1 MNTAPHLSL
10 KHTVELLASAGLLH
24 EAIVPDRQAE
34 AREDVEGHVMNS
46 ADLWTRDP
54 ADLPDVEFSSITYD
68 SRQVSRGGLLFCK
81 GGFRPE
87 YLGGADE
94 AGLAAYVSV
103 TPYTDRTQA
112 IGIIVSDDKEAMAL
126 LAAEYYGRPQNALTV
141 IGITGTKGKTTTA
154 YFTQA
159 ILNAAT
165 SGKCALFSSVDNCI
179 DGHTYEE
186 SQLTT
191 PESLDLFRMMRD
203 AVDAGMEYLVMEV
216 SSQAYKV
223 KRVFGLTFDI
233 AAFLNIS
240 PDHVS
245 PIEHPTF
252 EDYFWCKRQ
261 IVRHAKRLVVGAG
274 MTHGDV
280 VAQDAQELG
289 VPYTLFEV
297 IDPVQRSGTRRSP
310 AADVTL
316 ALTHPGLPEFEFASE
331 TDDAVNGSL
340 PAARRF
346 HLSMPGDFNVANAA
360 AAIALAEAA
369 GIPQDSEALAA
380 LENVTI
386 SGRMEFFQDSHDP
399 NVIAYVDYAHNYA
412 SVTAL
417 LDFVYERYGERN
429 PRITLVT
436 GSAGNKAADRRRGII
451 AAAQDRIARL
461 VLTSEDTDT
470 EPMRAIMDDMDS
482 RVTNTHL
489 IHDEIEDRTSAIES
503 AIAGARADAKTNGR
517 LNVILAIGKGREKWI
532 KYHNKHEPYESDTG
546 VIARVFAQ

>member
-10 KHTVELLASAGLLH
+10 RHAIEVLRSAHLLH
-24 EAIVPDRQAE
+24 EVIVPDRTAE
-34 AREDVEGHVMNS
+34 QTEDIEGRVMDS
-46 ADLWTRDP
+46 ADLWTCDP
-54 ADLPDVEFSSITYD
+54 VAVPDVEFSSITYD
-68 SRQVSRGGLLFCK
+68 SRRITRDGLLFCK

-87 YLGGADE
+87 YLAGADE
-94 AGLAAYVSV
+94 AGLAAYVST
-103 TPYTDRTQA
+103 TPYTTRTQA
-112 IGIIVSDDKEAMAL
+112 IGLIVSDDKEAMAL
-126 LAAEYYGRPQNALTV
+126 LAADYYGRPQDALTV

-165 SGKCALFSSVDNCI
+165 GTKCALFSSVDNCT
-179 DGHTYEE
+179 DGHTYVE
-186 SQLTT
+186 SDLTT
-191 PESLDLFRMMRD
+191 PESLDLFRMMRQ

-223 KRVFGLTFDI
+223 KRVFGLTFDV

-261 IVRHAKRLVVGAG
+261 IVRNARRLVLGAD
-274 MTHGDV
+274 MIHGDV
-280 VAQDAQELG
+280 VAQDAAACG
-289 VPYTLFEV
+289 VPCTTFAV
-297 IDPVQRSGTRRSP
+297 AAGAAAAHTPH
-310 AADVTL
+310 ADVTL
-316 ALTHPGLPEFEFASE
+316 TLTHPGLPEFDYITAD
-331 TDDAVNGSL
+331 TDDA
-340 PAARRF
+340 PASTHF
-346 HLSMPGDFNVANAA
+346 NLSMPGDFNVANAA
-360 AAIALAEAA
+360 ATIAIVEAA
-369 GIPQDSEALAA
+369 GIAKDSPALTAM
-380 LENVTI
+380 EDVRI
-386 SGRMEFFQDSHDP
+386 SGRMELFQDSTDP
-399 NVIAYVDYAHNYA
+399 NVIAYVDYAHNFA
-412 SVTAL
+412 SATAL
-417 LDFVYERYGERN
+417 LDFIYERYGSRN

-451 AAAQDRIARL
+451 AAVQDRIARL

-470 EPMRAIMDDMDS
+470 ESMRAIMDDMDS

-532 KYHNKHEPYESDTG
+532 KYHNKHVPYESDTG

>member
-10 KHTVELLASAGLLH
+10 SLRRAIEVLRSAHLLH
-24 EAIVPDRQAE
+24 EVIVPDRKAE
-34 AREDVEGHVMNS
+34 QTEDVEGQVMDS
-46 ADLWTRDP
+46 ADLWTCDP
-54 ADLPDVEFSSITYD
+54 AAVPDVEFSSITYD
-68 SRQVSRGGLLFCK
+68 SRRITRDGLLFCK

-87 YLGGADE
+87 YLAGADD
-94 AGLAAYVSV
+94 AGLAAYVST
-103 TPYTDRTQA
+103 TPYTTRTQA
-112 IGIIVSDDKEAMAL
+112 IGLIVSDDKEAMAL
-126 LAAEYYGRPQNALTV
+126 LAAEYYGRPQDALTV

-154 YFTQA
+154 YFTQS

-165 SGKCALFSSVDNCI
+165 GTKCALFSSVDNCT
-179 DGHTYEE
+179 DGHTYVE
-186 SQLTT
+186 SDLTT
-191 PESLDLFRMMRD
+191 PESLDLFRMMRQ

-223 KRVFGLTFDI
+223 KRVFGLTFDV

-261 IVRHAKRLVVGAG
+261 IVRNAKRLVLGAG
-274 MTHGDV
+274 MIHGDV
-280 VAQDAQELG
+280 VVQDAAACG
-289 VPYTLFEV
+289 VPCTTFAV
-297 IDPVQRSGTRRSP
+297 TADAARTQH
-310 AADVTL
+310 ADVTL
-316 ALTHPGLPEFEFASE
+316 ELTHPGLPEFDYITTG
-331 TDDAVNGSL
+331 TDDATASTH
-340 PAARRF
+340 F
-346 HLSMPGDFNVANAA
+346 DLSMPGDFNVANAA
-360 AAIALAEAA
+360 AAIAIVEAA
-369 GIPQDSEALAA
+369 GISKDSPALKAM
-380 LENVTI
+380 EDVRI
-386 SGRMEFFQDSHDP
+386 SGRMELFQDSTDP
-399 NVIAYVDYAHNYA
+399 NVIAYVDYAHNFA
-412 SVTAL
+412 STTAL
-417 LDFVYERYGERN
+417 LDFIYERYGSRN

-532 KYHNKHEPYESDTG
+532 KYHNKHVPYESDTG

>member
-10 KHTVELLASAGLLH
+10 RHAIEVLRSAHLLH
-24 EAIVPDRQAE
+24 EVIVPDRTAE
-34 AREDVEGHVMNS
+34 QTEDVEGRVMDS
-46 ADLWTRDP
+46 ADLWTCDP
-54 ADLPDVEFSSITYD
+54 AAVPDVEFSSITYD
-68 SRQVSRGGLLFCK
+68 SRRITRDGLLFCK

-87 YLGGADE
+87 YLAGADD
-94 AGLAAYVSV
+94 AGLAAYVST
-103 TPYTDRTQA
+103 TPYTTRTQA
-112 IGIIVSDDKEAMAL
+112 IGLIVSDDKEAMAL
-126 LAAEYYGRPQNALTV
+126 LAAEYYGRPQDALTV

-154 YFTQA
+154 YFTQS

-165 SGKCALFSSVDNCI
+165 GTKCALFSSVDNCT

-186 SQLTT
+186 SDLTT
-191 PESLDLFRMMRD
+191 PESLDLFRMMRQ

-223 KRVFGLTFDI
+223 KRVFGLTFDV

-261 IVRHAKRLVVGAG
+261 IVRNAKRLVLGAG
-274 MTHGDV
+274 MIHGDV
-280 VAQDAQELG
+280 VAQDAAACG
-289 VPYTLFEV
+289 VPCTTFAV
-297 IDPVQRSGTRRSP
+297 AAGADAARTQH
-310 AADVTL
+310 ADVTL
-316 ALTHPGLPEFEFASE
+316 ELTHPGLPEFDYITTG
-331 TDDAVNGSL
+331 TDNATTSTHFD
-340 PAARRF
+340 
-346 HLSMPGDFNVANAA
+346 LSMPGDFNVANAA
-360 AAIALAEAA
+360 AAIAIVEAA
-369 GIPQDSEALAA
+369 GISKDSPALKAM
-380 LENVTI
+380 EDVRI
-386 SGRMEFFQDSHDP
+386 SGRMELFQDSTDP
-399 NVIAYVDYAHNYA
+399 NVIAYVDYAHNFA
-412 SVTAL
+412 SATAL
-417 LDFVYERYGERN
+417 LDFIYERYGSRN

-451 AAAQDRIARL
+451 AATQDRIARL

-503 AIAGARADAKTNGR
+503 AIAGARADAKANGR

-532 KYHNKHEPYESDTG
+532 KYHNKHVPYESDTG

>member
-10 KHTVELLASAGLLH
+10 RHAVELLRSAHLLH
-24 EAIVPDRQAE
+24 EVIVPDRTAE
-34 AREDVEGHVMNS
+34 QTEDVEGRVMDS
-46 ADLWTRDP
+46 ADLWTCDP
-54 ADLPDVEFSSITYD
+54 TAVPDVEFSSITYD
-68 SRQVSRGGLLFCK
+68 SRRITRGGLLFCK

-87 YLGGADE
+87 YLAGADE
-94 AGLAAYVSV
+94 AGLAAYVST
-103 TPYTDRTQA
+103 TPYTTRTQA
-112 IGIIVSDDKEAMAL
+112 IGLIVSDDKEAMAL
-126 LAAEYYGRPQNALTV
+126 LAADYYGRPQDALTV

-165 SGKCALFSSVDNCI
+165 GTKCALFSSVDNCT

-186 SQLTT
+186 SDLTT
-191 PESLDLFRMMRD
+191 PESLDLFRMMRQ

-223 KRVFGLTFDI
+223 KRVFGLTFDV

-261 IVRHAKRLVVGAG
+261 IVRNARRLVLGAG
-274 MTHGDV
+274 MIHGDV
-280 VAQDAQELG
+280 VAQDAAACG
-289 VPYTLFEV
+289 VPCTTFAV
-297 IDPVQRSGTRRSP
+297 TADAARTQH
-310 AADVTL
+310 ADVTL
-316 ALTHPGLPEFEFASE
+316 ELTHPGLPEFDYITTG
-331 TDDAVNGSL
+331 TDDAPSSTH
-340 PAARRF
+340 F
-346 HLSMPGDFNVANAA
+346 DLSMPGDFNVANAA
-360 AAIALAEAA
+360 AAIAIVEAA
-369 GIPQDSEALAA
+369 GISKDSPALKAM
-380 LENVTI
+380 EDVRI
-386 SGRMEFFQDSHDP
+386 SGRMELFQDSTDP
-399 NVIAYVDYAHNYA
+399 NVIAYVDYAHNFA

-417 LDFVYERYGERN
+417 LDFIYERYGSRN

-482 RVTNTHL
+482 RVTNAHL

-532 KYHNKHEPYESDTG
+532 KYHNKHVPYESDTG

>member
-10 KHTVELLASAGLLH
+10 RHAIEVLRSAHLLH
-24 EAIVPDRQAE
+24 EVIVPDRTAE
-34 AREDVEGHVMNS
+34 QTEDVEGRVMDS
-46 ADLWTRDP
+46 ADLWTCDP
-54 ADLPDVEFSSITYD
+54 AAVPDVEFSSITYD
-68 SRQVSRGGLLFCK
+68 SRRITRDGLLFCK

-87 YLGGADE
+87 YLAGADE
-94 AGLAAYVSV
+94 AGLAAYVST
-103 TPYTDRTQA
+103 TPYTTRTQA
-112 IGIIVSDDKEAMAL
+112 IGLIVSDDKEAMAL
-126 LAAEYYGRPQNALTV
+126 LAADYYGRPQDALTV

-154 YFTQA
+154 YFTQS

-165 SGKCALFSSVDNCI
+165 GTKCALFSSVDNCT

-186 SQLTT
+186 SDLTT
-191 PESLDLFRMMRD
+191 PESLDLFRMMRQ

-223 KRVFGLTFDI
+223 KRVFGLTFDV

-261 IVRHAKRLVVGAG
+261 IVRNARRLVLGAG
-274 MTHGDV
+274 MIHGDV
-280 VAQDAQELG
+280 VAQDAAACG
-289 VPYTLFEV
+289 VPCTTFAV
-297 IDPVQRSGTRRSP
+297 AAGADAARTQH
-310 AADVTL
+310 ADVTL
-316 ALTHPGLPEFEFASE
+316 ELTHPGLPEFDYITTG
-331 TDDAVNGSL
+331 TDNAPTSTHFD
-340 PAARRF
+340 
-346 HLSMPGDFNVANAA
+346 LSMPGDFNVANAA
-360 AAIALAEAA
+360 AAIAIVEAA
-369 GIPQDSEALAA
+369 GISKDSPALKAM
-380 LENVTI
+380 EDVRI
-386 SGRMEFFQDSHDP
+386 SGRMELFQDSTDP
-399 NVIAYVDYAHNYA
+399 NVIAYVDYAHNFA
-412 SVTAL
+412 SATAL
-417 LDFVYERYGERN
+417 LDFIYERYGSRN

-451 AAAQDRIARL
+451 AATQDRIARL

-503 AIAGARADAKTNGR
+503 AIAGARADAKANGR

-532 KYHNKHEPYESDTG
+532 KYHNKHVPYESDTG

>member
-10 KHTVELLASAGLLH
+10 RHAVELLRSAHLLH
-24 EAIVPDRQAE
+24 EVIVPDRTAE
-34 AREDVEGHVMNS
+34 QTEDVEGQVMDS
-46 ADLWTRDP
+46 ADLWTCDP
-54 ADLPDVEFSSITYD
+54 AAVPDVEFSSITYD
-68 SRQVSRGGLLFCK
+68 SRRITRGGLLFCK

-87 YLGGADE
+87 YLAGADD
-94 AGLAAYVSV
+94 AGLAAYVST
-103 TPYTDRTQA
+103 TPYTTRTQA
-112 IGIIVSDDKEAMAL
+112 IGLIVSDDKEAMAL
-126 LAAEYYGRPQNALTV
+126 LAADYYGRPQDALTV

-165 SGKCALFSSVDNCI
+165 GTKCALFSSVDNCT
-179 DGHTYEE
+179 DGHTYVE
-186 SQLTT
+186 SDLTT
-191 PESLDLFRMMRD
+191 PESLDLFRMMRQ

-223 KRVFGLTFDI
+223 KRVFGLTFDV

-261 IVRHAKRLVVGAG
+261 IVRNTRRLVLGAG
-274 MTHGDV
+274 MIHGDV
-280 VAQDAQELG
+280 VAQDAAACG
-289 VPYTLFEV
+289 VPCTTFAV
-297 IDPVQRSGTRRSP
+297 TASADADAAHTQH
-310 AADVTL
+310 ADVTL
-316 ALTHPGLPEFEFASE
+316 ALTHPGLPEFGYITTG
-331 TDDAVNGSL
+331 TDDATASTH
-340 PAARRF
+340 F
-346 HLSMPGDFNVANAA
+346 DLSMPGDFNVANAA
-360 AAIALAEAA
+360 AAIAIVEAA
-369 GIPQDSEALAA
+369 GISKDSPALKAM
-380 LENVTI
+380 EDVRI
-386 SGRMEFFQDSHDP
+386 SGRMELFRDSTDP
-399 NVIAYVDYAHNYA
+399 NVIAYVDYAHNFA

-417 LDFVYERYGERN
+417 LDFIYERYGSRN

-470 EPMRAIMDDMDS
+470 EPIRAIMDDMDS

-532 KYHNKHEPYESDTG
+532 KYHNKHVPYESDTG

>member
-10 KHTVELLASAGLLH
+10 SLSLRRAIEVLRSAHLLH
-24 EAIVPDRQAE
+24 EVIVPDRKAE
-34 AREDVEGHVMNS
+34 QTEDVEGQVMDS
-46 ADLWTRDP
+46 ADLWTCDP
-54 ADLPDVEFSSITYD
+54 AAVPDVEFSSITYD
-68 SRQVSRGGLLFCK
+68 SRRITRDGLLFCK

-87 YLGGADE
+87 YLAGADD
-94 AGLAAYVSV
+94 AGLAAYVST
-103 TPYTDRTQA
+103 TPYTTRTQA
-112 IGIIVSDDKEAMAL
+112 IGLIVSDDKEAMAL
-126 LAAEYYGRPQNALTV
+126 LAAEYYGRPQDALTV

-154 YFTQA
+154 YFTQS

-165 SGKCALFSSVDNCI
+165 GTKCALFSSVDNCT
-179 DGHTYEE
+179 DGHTYVE
-186 SQLTT
+186 SDLTT
-191 PESLDLFRMMRD
+191 PESLDLFRMMRQ

-223 KRVFGLTFDI
+223 KRVFGLTFDV

-261 IVRHAKRLVVGAG
+261 IVRNAKRLVLGAG
-274 MTHGDV
+274 MIHGDV
-280 VAQDAQELG
+280 VVQDAAACG
-289 VPYTLFEV
+289 VPCTTFAV
-297 IDPVQRSGTRRSP
+297 TADAARTQH
-310 AADVTL
+310 ADVTL
-316 ALTHPGLPEFEFASE
+316 ELTHPGLPEFDYITTG
-331 TDDAVNGSL
+331 TDDATASTH
-340 PAARRF
+340 F
-346 HLSMPGDFNVANAA
+346 DLSMPGDFNVANAA
-360 AAIALAEAA
+360 AAIAIVEAA
-369 GIPQDSEALAA
+369 GISKDSPALKAM
-380 LENVTI
+380 EDVRI
-386 SGRMEFFQDSHDP
+386 SGRMELFQDSTDP
-399 NVIAYVDYAHNYA
+399 NVIAYVDYAHNFA
-412 SVTAL
+412 STTAL
-417 LDFVYERYGERN
+417 LDFIYERYGSRN

-532 KYHNKHEPYESDTG
+532 KYHNKHVPYESDTG

>member
-10 KHTVELLASAGLLH
+10 RHAIEVLRSAHLLH
-24 EAIVPDRQAE
+24 EVIVPDRKAE
-34 AREDVEGHVMNS
+34 QTEDVEGQVMDS
-46 ADLWTRDP
+46 ADLWTCDP
-54 ADLPDVEFSSITYD
+54 AAVPDVEFSSITYD
-68 SRQVSRGGLLFCK
+68 SRRITRDGLLFCK

-87 YLGGADE
+87 YLAGADD
-94 AGLAAYVSV
+94 AGLAAYVST
-103 TPYTDRTQA
+103 TPYTTRTQA
-112 IGIIVSDDKEAMAL
+112 IGLIVSDDKEAMAL
-126 LAAEYYGRPQNALTV
+126 LAAEYYGRPQDALTV

-154 YFTQA
+154 YFTQS

-165 SGKCALFSSVDNCI
+165 GTKCALFSSVDNCT

-186 SQLTT
+186 SDLTT
-191 PESLDLFRMMRD
+191 PESLDLFRMMRQ

-223 KRVFGLTFDI
+223 KRVFGLTFDV

-261 IVRHAKRLVVGAG
+261 IVRNAKRLVLGAG
-274 MTHGDV
+274 MIHGDV
-280 VAQDAQELG
+280 VAQDAAACG
-289 VPYTLFEV
+289 VPCTTFAV
-297 IDPVQRSGTRRSP
+297 AAGADAARTQH
-310 AADVTL
+310 ADVTL
-316 ALTHPGLPEFEFASE
+316 ELTHPGLPEFDYITTG
-331 TDDAVNGSL
+331 TDNATTSTHFD
-340 PAARRF
+340 
-346 HLSMPGDFNVANAA
+346 LSMPGDFNVANAA
-360 AAIALAEAA
+360 AAIAIVEAA
-369 GIPQDSEALAA
+369 GISKDSPALKAM
-380 LENVTI
+380 EDVRI
-386 SGRMEFFQDSHDP
+386 SGRMELFQDSTDP
-399 NVIAYVDYAHNYA
+399 NVIAYVDYAHNFA
-412 SVTAL
+412 SATAL
-417 LDFVYERYGERN
+417 LDFIYERYGSRN

-451 AAAQDRIARL
+451 AATQDRIARL

-503 AIAGARADAKTNGR
+503 AIAGARADAKANGR

-532 KYHNKHEPYESDTG
+532 KYHNKHVPYESDTG

>member
-10 KHTVELLASAGLLH
+10 RHAVELLRSAHLLH
-24 EAIVPDRQAE
+24 EVIVPDRKAE
-34 AREDVEGHVMNS
+34 QTEDVEGQVMDS
-46 ADLWTRDP
+46 ADLWTCDP
-54 ADLPDVEFSSITYD
+54 AAVPDVEFSSITYD
-68 SRQVSRGGLLFCK
+68 SRRITRDGLLFCK

-87 YLGGADE
+87 YLAGADD
-94 AGLAAYVSV
+94 AGLAAYVST
-103 TPYTDRTQA
+103 TPYTTRTQA
-112 IGIIVSDDKEAMAL
+112 IGLIVSDDKEAMAL
-126 LAAEYYGRPQNALTV
+126 LAAEYYGRPQDALTV

-154 YFTQA
+154 YFTQS

-165 SGKCALFSSVDNCI
+165 GTKCALFSSVDNCT
-179 DGHTYEE
+179 DGHTYVE
-186 SQLTT
+186 SDLTT
-191 PESLDLFRMMRD
+191 PESLDLFRMMRQ

-223 KRVFGLTFDI
+223 KRVFGLTFDV

-261 IVRHAKRLVVGAG
+261 IVRNAKRLVLGAG
-274 MTHGDV
+274 MIHGDV
-280 VAQDAQELG
+280 VVQDAAACG
-289 VPYTLFEV
+289 VPCTTFAV
-297 IDPVQRSGTRRSP
+297 TADAARTQH
-310 AADVTL
+310 ADVTL
-316 ALTHPGLPEFEFASE
+316 ELTHPGLPEFDYITTG
-331 TDDAVNGSL
+331 TDDATASTH
-340 PAARRF
+340 F
-346 HLSMPGDFNVANAA
+346 DLSMPGDFNVANAA
-360 AAIALAEAA
+360 AAIAIVEAA
-369 GIPQDSEALAA
+369 GISKDSPALKAM
-380 LENVTI
+380 EDVRI
-386 SGRMEFFQDSHDP
+386 SGRMELFQDSTDP
-399 NVIAYVDYAHNYA
+399 NVIAYVDYAHNFA
-412 SVTAL
+412 STTAL
-417 LDFVYERYGERN
+417 LDFIYERYGSRN

-532 KYHNKHEPYESDTG
+532 KYHNKHVPYESDTG

>member
-10 KHTVELLASAGLLH
+10 SLRRAIEVLRSAHLLH
-24 EAIVPDRQAE
+24 EVIVPDRKAE
-34 AREDVEGHVMNS
+34 QTEDVEGQVMDS
-46 ADLWTRDP
+46 ADLWTCDP
-54 ADLPDVEFSSITYD
+54 AAVPDVEFSSITYD
-68 SRQVSRGGLLFCK
+68 SRRITRDGLLFCK

-87 YLGGADE
+87 YLAGADD
-94 AGLAAYVSV
+94 AGLAAYVST
-103 TPYTDRTQA
+103 TPYTTRTQA
-112 IGIIVSDDKEAMAL
+112 IGLIVSDDKEAMAL
-126 LAAEYYGRPQNALTV
+126 LAAEYYGRPQDALTV

-154 YFTQA
+154 YFTQS

-165 SGKCALFSSVDNCI
+165 GTKCALFSSVDNCT
-179 DGHTYEE
+179 DGHTYVE
-186 SQLTT
+186 SDLTT
-191 PESLDLFRMMRD
+191 PESLDLFRMMRQ

-223 KRVFGLTFDI
+223 KRVFGLTFDV

-261 IVRHAKRLVVGAG
+261 IVRNAKRLVLGAG
-274 MTHGDV
+274 MIHGDV
-280 VAQDAQELG
+280 VVQDAAACG
-289 VPYTLFEV
+289 VPCTTFAV
-297 IDPVQRSGTRRSP
+297 TADAARTQH
-310 AADVTL
+310 ADVTL
-316 ALTHPGLPEFEFASE
+316 ELTHPGLPEFDYITTG
-331 TDDAVNGSL
+331 TDDATASTH
-340 PAARRF
+340 F
-346 HLSMPGDFNVANAA
+346 DLSMPGDFNVANAA
-360 AAIALAEAA
+360 AAIAIVEAA
-369 GIPQDSEALAA
+369 GISKDSPALKAM
-380 LENVTI
+380 EDVRI
-386 SGRMEFFQDSHDP
+386 SGRMELFHDSTDP
-399 NVIAYVDYAHNYA
+399 NVIAYVDYAHNFA
-412 SVTAL
+412 STTAL
-417 LDFVYERYGERN
+417 LDFIYERYGSRN

-532 KYHNKHEPYESDTG
+532 KYHNKHVPYESDTG

>member
-10 KHTVELLASAGLLH
+10 RHAIEVLHSAHLLH
-24 EAIVPDRQAE
+24 EVIVPDRTAE
-34 AREDVEGHVMNS
+34 QTEDVEGRVMDS
-46 ADLWTRDP
+46 ADLWTCDP
-54 ADLPDVEFSSITYD
+54 AAVPDVEFSSITYD
-68 SRQVSRGGLLFCK
+68 SRRITRDGLLFCK

-87 YLGGADE
+87 YLAGADE
-94 AGLAAYVSV
+94 AGLAAYVST
-103 TPYTDRTQA
+103 TPYTTRTQA
-112 IGIIVSDDKEAMAL
+112 IGLIVSDDKEAMAL
-126 LAAEYYGRPQNALTV
+126 LAAEYYGRPQDALTV

-154 YFTQA
+154 YFTQS

-165 SGKCALFSSVDNCI
+165 GTKCALFSSVDNCT
-179 DGHTYEE
+179 DGHTYVE
-186 SQLTT
+186 SDLTT
-191 PESLDLFRMMRD
+191 PESLDLFRMMRQ

-223 KRVFGLTFDI
+223 KRVFGLTFDV

-261 IVRHAKRLVVGAG
+261 IVRNAKRLVLGAG
-274 MTHGDV
+274 MIHGDV
-280 VAQDAQELG
+280 VVQDAAACG
-289 VPYTLFEV
+289 VPCTTFAV
-297 IDPVQRSGTRRSP
+297 TADAARTQH
-310 AADVTL
+310 ADVTL
-316 ALTHPGLPEFEFASE
+316 ELTHPGLPEFDYITTG
-331 TDDAVNGSL
+331 TDDATASTH
-340 PAARRF
+340 F
-346 HLSMPGDFNVANAA
+346 DLSMPGDFNVANAA
-360 AAIALAEAA
+360 AAIAIVEAA
-369 GIPQDSEALAA
+369 GISKDSPALKAM
-380 LENVTI
+380 EDVRI
-386 SGRMEFFQDSHDP
+386 SGRMELFQDSTDP
-399 NVIAYVDYAHNYA
+399 NVIAYVDYAHNFA
-412 SVTAL
+412 STTAL
-417 LDFVYERYGERN
+417 LDFIYERYGSRN

-532 KYHNKHEPYESDTG
+532 KYHNKHVPYESDTG

>member
-10 KHTVELLASAGLLH
+10 RHAVELLRSAHLLH
-24 EAIVPDRQAE
+24 EVIVPDRTAE
-34 AREDVEGHVMNS
+34 QTEDVEGQVMDS
-46 ADLWTRDP
+46 ADLWTCDP
-54 ADLPDVEFSSITYD
+54 AAVPDVEFSSIAYD
-68 SRQVSRGGLLFCK
+68 SRRITRDGLLFCK

-87 YLGGADE
+87 YLAGADD
-94 AGLAAYVSV
+94 AGLAAYVST
-103 TPYTDRTQA
+103 TPYTTRTQA
-112 IGIIVSDDKEAMAL
+112 IGLIVSDDKEAMAL
-126 LAAEYYGRPQNALTV
+126 LAADYYGRPQDALTV

-165 SGKCALFSSVDNCI
+165 GTKCALFSSVDNCT
-179 DGHTYEE
+179 DGHTYVE
-186 SQLTT
+186 SDLTT
-191 PESLDLFRMMRD
+191 PESLDLFRMMRQ

-223 KRVFGLTFDI
+223 KRVFGLTFDV

-261 IVRHAKRLVVGAG
+261 IVRNTRRLVLGSD
-274 MTHGDV
+274 MIHGDV
-280 VAQDAQELG
+280 VAQDAAACG
-289 VPYTLFEV
+289 VPCTTFAV
-297 IDPVQRSGTRRSP
+297 TAGADTDTARTQH
-310 AADVTL
+310 ADVTL
-316 ALTHPGLPEFEFASE
+316 ALTHPGLPEFDYITAG
-331 TDDAVNGSL
+331 TDDATASTH
-340 PAARRF
+340 F
-346 HLSMPGDFNVANAA
+346 DLSMPGDFNVANAA
-360 AAIALAEAA
+360 AAIAIVEAA
-369 GIPQDSEALAA
+369 GISKDSPALKAM
-380 LENVTI
+380 EDVRI
-386 SGRMEFFQDSHDP
+386 SGRMELFQDSTDP
-399 NVIAYVDYAHNYA
+399 NVIAYVDYAHNFA
-412 SVTAL
+412 SATAL
-417 LDFVYERYGERN
+417 LDFIYERYGSRN

-451 AAAQDRIARL
+451 AAVQDRIARL

-532 KYHNKHEPYESDTG
+532 KYHNKHVPYESDTG

>member
-10 KHTVELLASAGLLH
+10 SLRRAIEVLRSAHLLH
-24 EAIVPDRQAE
+24 EVIVPDRKAE
-34 AREDVEGHVMNS
+34 QTEDVEGRVMDS
-46 ADLWTRDP
+46 ADLWTCDP
-54 ADLPDVEFSSITYD
+54 AAVPDVEFSSITYD
-68 SRQVSRGGLLFCK
+68 SRRITRDGLLFCK

-87 YLGGADE
+87 YLAGADE
-94 AGLAAYVSV
+94 AGLAAYVST
-103 TPYTDRTQA
+103 TPYTTRTQA
-112 IGIIVSDDKEAMAL
+112 IGLIVSDDKEAMAL
-126 LAAEYYGRPQNALTV
+126 LAAEYYGRPQDALTV

-154 YFTQA
+154 YFTQS

-165 SGKCALFSSVDNCI
+165 GTKCALFSSVDNCT

-186 SQLTT
+186 SDLTT
-191 PESLDLFRMMRD
+191 PESLDLFRMMRQ

-223 KRVFGLTFDI
+223 KRVFGLTFDV

-261 IVRHAKRLVVGAG
+261 IVRNAKRLVLGAG
-274 MTHGDV
+274 MIHGDV
-280 VAQDAQELG
+280 VAQDAAACG
-289 VPYTLFEV
+289 VPCTTFAV
-297 IDPVQRSGTRRSP
+297 AAGADAARTQH
-310 AADVTL
+310 ADVTL
-316 ALTHPGLPEFEFASE
+316 ALTHPGLPEFDYITAG
-331 TDDAVNGSL
+331 TDNATTSTHFD
-340 PAARRF
+340 
-346 HLSMPGDFNVANAA
+346 LSMPGDFNVANAA
-360 AAIALAEAA
+360 AAIAIVEAA
-369 GIPQDSEALAA
+369 GISKDSPALKAM
-380 LENVTI
+380 EDVRI
-386 SGRMEFFQDSHDP
+386 SGRMELFQDSTDP
-399 NVIAYVDYAHNYA
+399 NVIAYVDYAHNFA
-412 SVTAL
+412 SATAL
-417 LDFVYERYGERN
+417 LDFIYERYGSRN

-451 AAAQDRIARL
+451 AATQDRIARL

>member
-10 KHTVELLASAGLLH
+10 RHAVELLRSAHLLH
-24 EAIVPDRQAE
+24 EVIVPDRTAE
-34 AREDVEGHVMNS
+34 QTEDVEGQVMDS
-46 ADLWTRDP
+46 ADLWTCDP
-54 ADLPDVEFSSITYD
+54 AAVPDVEFSSITYD
-68 SRQVSRGGLLFCK
+68 SRRITRGGLLFCK

-87 YLGGADE
+87 YLAGADD
-94 AGLAAYVSV
+94 AGLAAYVST
-103 TPYTDRTQA
+103 TPYTTRTQA
-112 IGIIVSDDKEAMAL
+112 IGLIVSDDKEAMAL
-126 LAAEYYGRPQNALTV
+126 LAADYYGRPQDALTV

-165 SGKCALFSSVDNCI
+165 GTKCALFSSVDNCT
-179 DGHTYEE
+179 DGHTYVE
-186 SQLTT
+186 SDLTT
-191 PESLDLFRMMRD
+191 PESLDLFRMMRQ

-223 KRVFGLTFDI
+223 KRVFGLTFDV

-261 IVRHAKRLVVGAG
+261 IVHNTRRLVLGSD
-274 MTHGDV
+274 MIHGDV
-280 VAQDAQELG
+280 VAQDAAACG
-289 VPYTLFEV
+289 VPCTTFAV
-297 IDPVQRSGTRRSP
+297 TADADTDTARTQH
-310 AADVTL
+310 ADVTL
-316 ALTHPGLPEFEFASE
+316 ALTHPGLPEFDYITTG
-331 TDDAVNGSL
+331 TDDATSSTH
-340 PAARRF
+340 F
-346 HLSMPGDFNVANAA
+346 DLSMPGDFNVANAA
-360 AAIALAEAA
+360 AAIAIVEAA
-369 GIPQDSEALAA
+369 GISKDSPALKAM
-380 LENVTI
+380 EDVRI
-386 SGRMEFFQDSHDP
+386 SGRMELFQDSTDP
-399 NVIAYVDYAHNYA
+399 NVIAYVDYAHNFA

-417 LDFVYERYGERN
+417 LNFIYERYGSRN

-470 EPMRAIMDDMDS
+470 EPIRAIMDDMDS

-503 AIAGARADAKTNGR
+503 AIADARADAKTNGR

-532 KYHNKHEPYESDTG
+532 KYHNKHVPYESDTG
-546 VIARVFAQ
+546 IIARVFAQ